1 MYSADEPEGKPQR
14 PPLRRILVLLIP
26 GLLSLSV
33 AVLILVWEAYNPPG
47 WQRAMES
54 YLAGHVSAPRETLGT
69 ARASVAQSSFYF
81 SPDTPF
87 RPVSSSVHYSTGP
100 LSTEVPP
107 DSPESLGKQPLP
119 WPVLELYC
127 IDFTRSSAAL
137 PAARFLVADHRD
149 LYNSDWIVYAPAEEA
164 PRESVDA
171 AWQELGCNTE

>member
-1 MYSADEPEGKPQR
+1 MYSPDEHDEKPQR
-14 PPLRRILVLLIP
+14 IPLRRILILLIP

-54 YLAGHVSAPRETLGT
+54 HLSGYVSAPRETLGT
-69 ARASVAQSSFYF
+69 ARASVAQLAFHL

-87 RPVSSSVHYSTGP
+87 RPVSPSVHYRTGP
-100 LSTEVPP
+100 LPAEVPA
-107 DSPESLGKQPLP
+107 DSPESLGKKPLP

-127 IDFTRSSAAL
+127 IEFPPDSPGL
-137 PAARFLVADHRD
+137 PATRFLVAHHRD
-149 LYNSDWIVYAPAEEA
+149 LNNSEWIVYAPAELA
-164 PRESVDA
+164 SRGSVDT